1 MKKVQSRASHA
12 LNSQEARPAYRRG
25 PTSIQLDHLSVCEM
39 LHDNPNRAVGE
50 APRLAVSPLAL
61 DYKPDANVT
70 VPAEPV
76 SATKG
81 KGLWGFGGRRAK
93 GAAT

>member
-1 MKKVQSRASHA
+1 MKKVQTRASHA
-12 LNSQEARPAYRRG
+12 LSSQEVRPAYRRG

-50 APRLAVSPLAL
+50 APRLAVSPLAF
-61 DYKPDANVT
+61 DHKSDT
-70 VPAEPV
+70 DVPVPTEPR

-93 GAAT
+93 AAAT